1 MLLFFDFWLKTIDD
15 LRPELFFVLRLLFL
29 LSTSLLSLSFSL
41 SSFVFRSSFVVV
53 SEKDG
58 VLVSLSLVLF
68 LNAEQM

>member
-41 SSFVFRSSFVVV
+41 SSSWQVVKISGIGASPRS
-53 SEKDG
+53 
-58 VLVSLSLVLF
+58 
-68 LNAEQM
+68 LNWTS